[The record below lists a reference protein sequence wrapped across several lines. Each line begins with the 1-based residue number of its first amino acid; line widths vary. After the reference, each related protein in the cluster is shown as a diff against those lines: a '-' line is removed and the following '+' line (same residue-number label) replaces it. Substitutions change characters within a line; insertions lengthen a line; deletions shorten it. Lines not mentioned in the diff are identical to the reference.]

1 MKILLAVDDS
11 SHSRDAMRAI
21 RAQFSPRD
29 TEVRVL
35 HVLQPASL
43 SAPPQMSPA
52 YAPELREEGVQAR
65 ALTGQMAE
73 ELRAA
78 GFRAESAVQIGDV
91 REEILRA
98 ASQWPAELIVV
109 GSHGT
114 GRLRHLV
121 LGSVAEFVARHAPCS
136 AQIVRAPAGSGAGSS
151 GSGRPEGP
159 SARISAKGEKT

>member
-1 MKILLAVDDS
+1 MKILLAVDNS
-11 SHSRDAMRAI
+11 SHSRDALQSVRT
-21 RAQFSPRD
+21 QFSPRD

-35 HVLQPASL
+35 HVLQPVSL

-65 ALTGQMAE
+65 ILTSGMAE

-78 GFRAESAVQIGDV
+78 GFRAESVVQIGDV
-91 REEILRA
+91 REEIVRA
-98 ASQWPAELIVV
+98 ASEWPANLIVV

-114 GRLRHLV
+114 GRLRHLL

-136 AQIVRAPAGSGAGSS
+136 VEIVRAPAGAGTSS
-151 GSGRPEGP
+151 VHPGR
-159 SARISAKGEKT
+159 S